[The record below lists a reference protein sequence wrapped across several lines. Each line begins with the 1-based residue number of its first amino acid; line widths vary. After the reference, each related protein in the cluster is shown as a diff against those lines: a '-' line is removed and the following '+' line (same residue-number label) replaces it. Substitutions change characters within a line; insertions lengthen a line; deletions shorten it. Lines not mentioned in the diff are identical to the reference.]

1 MKKAMSNKLLELG
14 YTKYRT
20 DMYVKDAIV
29 LQYYG
34 SSSQIYSKY
43 VNLTVLAESIEDID
57 RLESRL
63 DFFREQ
69 VKIMNSDLEELKKY
83 EI

>member
-1 MKKAMSNKLLELG
+1 MSNKLLELG

>member
-69 VKIMNSDLEELKKY
+69 VKIMNSDLEELRKY
-83 EI
+83 E

>member
-14 YTKYRT
+14 YTKYRN
-20 DMYVKDAIV
+20 DMYVKDVIV

-83 EI
+83 EK

>member
-20 DMYVKDAIV
+20 DMYVKDVIV

-83 EI
+83 E

>member
-83 EI
+83 E